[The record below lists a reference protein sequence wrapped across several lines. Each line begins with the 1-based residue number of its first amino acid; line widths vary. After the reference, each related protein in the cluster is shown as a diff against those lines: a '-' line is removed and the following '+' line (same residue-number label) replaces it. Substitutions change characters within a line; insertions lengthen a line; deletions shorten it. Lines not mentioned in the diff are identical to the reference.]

1 MLSEK
6 DTVSAA
12 AEPPVSPAVTLA
24 GLGSGWPA
32 ADSRVTARFQVQ
44 FQRRRQR
51 LVSAPLSAANSSQ
64 IKTKT
69 KQTHGFTDIY
79 NNKLA
84 SG

>member
-6 DTVSAA
+6 DTVYADV
-12 AEPPVSPAVTLA
+12 EPPAVA
-24 GLGSGWPA
+24 AMGSGWSA

-44 FQRRRQR
+44 FQRR
-51 LVSAPLSAANSSQ
+51 LVSAANSSQ
-64 IKTKT
+64 KK
-69 KQTHGFTDIY
+69 KKKTHGFADIY